1 MAEPRLLPG
10 LLLAA
15 LLIAAQSTLALH
27 AHEADDAATQGKVCT
42 ACVAAGQLAGGS
54 LDDPAA
60 VAPEPAA
67 QVLVPTADGGFDSL
81 PTPAA
86 RQRGPPATI

>member
-1 MAEPRLLPG
+1 MAKPGLLPG

-15 LLIAAQSTLALH
+15 LLIAAQGALALH
-27 AHEADDAATQGKVCT
+27 AHEDDPAAAQGKVCS
-42 ACVAAGQLAGGS
+42 ACVAASQIAGGS

-67 QVLVPTADGGFDSL
+67 QVLVPTAADDFDSPPA
-81 PTPAA
+81 PTA